1 MRQRLLSLF
10 TAGAM
15 IFSSMVG
22 LTTNVR
28 ASENVETVNLFE
40 GETGVETHGNGLMMI
55 DNVSEKWSGNS
66 ADADVQPVS
75 YVLTEKD
82 FGEKTVYIV
91 ELSSEEM
98 RGAVKEALLK
108 LPQTEIKYEYNILFN
123 GLAIETGDGFLDYI
137 LHIDGVKSVERAEKV
152 IPLME
157 NAREL
162 THVNEASDYLKDS
175 TEEECLLQISTAEW
189 MQDTRI
195 CVLIRKLKKL
205 QR

>member
-28 ASENVETVNLFE
+28 ASENAETVSLFTS
-40 GETGVETHGNGLMMI
+40 ETGVETHENGLMMI
-55 DNVSEKWSGNS
+55 DNVSNKEGGNS

-75 YVLTEKD
+75 YALTEKD

-98 RGAVKEALLK
+98 RSAVKNALLK
-108 LPQTEIKYEYNILFN
+108 LPQTEIKYEY
-123 GLAIETGDGFLDYI
+123 YI
-137 LHIDGVKSVERAEKV
+137 L
-152 IPLME
+152 L
-157 NAREL
+157 
-162 THVNEASDYLKDS
+162 
-175 TEEECLLQISTAEW
+175 
-189 MQDTRI
+189 
-195 CVLIRKLKKL
+195 
-205 QR
+205 